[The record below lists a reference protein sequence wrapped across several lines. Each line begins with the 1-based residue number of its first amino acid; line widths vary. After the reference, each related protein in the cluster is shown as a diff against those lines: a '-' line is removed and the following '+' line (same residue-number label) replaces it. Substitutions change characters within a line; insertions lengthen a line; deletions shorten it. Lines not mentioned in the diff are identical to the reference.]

1 MRPARETGFVLFTV
15 LITLA
20 VMASIILYVSYLS
33 SIGADAPQRQLE
45 ADRANYLA
53 EAAMQHATWMNQN
66 GACIGDVV
74 LPAGTLG
81 NDSYSATIT
90 GAGSTGR
97 VTANVDQ
104 DAWIRSD
111 DITRNNGSGSDQ
123 HVRFEGGKVEHA
135 LFRFDLSGVA
145 PDARINSA
153 IAWFYIE
160 FDKPHPE
167 GTVTVHR
174 VTENWTEAGA
184 TWDTM
189 NGRFDSSVLATMP
202 PQASGSTWVAVNL
215 TSQVQAWVNGQ
226 PNFGVLLASTA
237 EGVHAEYHSRENG
250 SNPARL
256 DIVTGSAAASP
267 VTVSATGTLAN
278 GNSRVLLQPAARAYQ
293 PFSTLVLQ
301 PGADEGVDAY
311 LWESNNNQN
320 YGDSG
325 ETWVATGNNN
335 ETHAAFRFELDAIP
349 PNSRII
355 SATLSVHHRNGSD
368 PNVPIDAHRITREW
382 EEDEVNWVRARS
394 GTNWT
399 TPGGDYDAAIVST
412 TEVGPG
418 VNTRYDWDIS
428 SLVQDWSDGTVPN
441 YGVLLRTEAPGIFGE
456 RFDTSD
462 YSDASRHPRLTIQYA
477 CECGQPC
484 IAPQGAAGEI
494 LMVIGDRPSNPS
506 AFDDAL
512 RDRLERWGYD
522 VTFIQDDDSAG
533 NFDLAIAANDAVFV
547 SPSSVDSLIDS
558 NLTDAPI
565 GVVNALGTLN
575 DELGIA
581 STFANPVSTEIQVID
596 TSHFITAMFT
606 PGPLAVFD
614 QAMAG
619 LSATGSI
626 AAGAKRL
633 AETGGNPGIVT
644 LDAGASMNGGGNAA
658 GPRVMLPFGDDATAQ
673 LDYISNAGWLLLHRS
688 LTWAMGGGDSGAGTV
703 LMVVGNAA
711 SPGGKDQDRRS
722 LIESWGYTV
731 LLIDDNEDNVPFGA
745 AVAAAD
751 IVFVTDSVSDAA
763 LGAKLIDAPI
773 GIINEEGG
781 QLDDLGFGSDVPPN
795 TVGFNQFTATTPSHY
810 ISEPFSGSGVTF
822 SSSNLIMPMPSG
834 QLAPDLAGAAAIGT
848 LTYGLATIDAGRRRW
863 DGQLSASRRVHL
875 PFGAAETSQLSDD
888 GKTLMRRAF
897 EWAGGIG
904 CGGLR
909 PLALVVGDAANPT
922 PQEAARRTL
931 VESWCY
937 DVKYL
942 SASEP
947 LEVYQKLAAN
957 VDAFYVA
964 ATVNYSAVG
973 NKLKALPA
981 GVVNEVTTLS
991 AYLGFTSG
999 TGGFTG
1005 DSTTI
1010 TDEAHEITSP
1020 FSAGDLTFTSS
1031 SQSIHR
1037 LVNTIGPGLHTLSTR
1052 GDGGD
1057 RMMMSLSRGD
1067 ELLWGGNAAGRRVM
1081 LPWGNASFD
1090 IDALNDNGRTLL
1102 RRSIDWASKLD
1113 PLAPVAHWK
1122 LDEGSGTVAVDSA
1135 GGHDGTLTNSPTWA
1149 TGPVDGALN
1158 FDGTNDYINVPHDDS
1173 LSLQD
1178 TMSFSAWINAA
1189 AFGNS
1194 YRTVLAKDEGGASS
1208 NYWFGTFRD
1217 ELTFG
1222 FYASGFFRAVFTA
1235 GASLQPGT
1243 WYHVAVTFD
1252 PASDA
1257 VVLYINGSQV
1267 QAGNLAYAPGINSAD
1282 INIGRSPDGEH
1293 WLGALDDVRIYAEI
1307 LPANRIAALYAAG
1320 NPDNIGGGGG
1330 GTDRAPAFVESSES
1344 WTASAANSWRTQD
1357 LSGLGVPA
1365 NAVVEVA
1372 ILNTSGNRERW
1383 GGIRASG
1390 SSLDRRFRLHE
1401 AESGGA
1407 DVVTLHV
1414 QADASSRIEVFA
1426 ESTNDIDFRLLGYW
1440 TNVSY
1445 TEQFASFSPDED
1457 GEWDS
1462 VSLGSYGVGAGDV
1475 AELVIANT
1483 STSSERRVGV
1493 RPVGSGLDRR
1503 ILLHEAESGGID
1515 AVSMMVTADFSSR
1528 VQIYSAAESGIDFY
1542 VVGHWDTPPG
1552 SYVAAGGQ
1560 NGQASTAGSWH
1571 PGDASGWGVP
1581 ASAVAQ
1587 FLLANDSDTE
1597 EQVMGVRPVGSSLS
1611 RSFDLQEAESGGSDA
1626 VTMHVTVSTAQRI
1639 EIYSES
1645 AGPEQ
1650 IFHLLGWW
1658 VLASP

>member
-1 MRPARETGFVLFTV
+1 MRPARQTGFVLFTV
-15 LITLA
+15 LVTLA
-20 VMASIILYVSYLS
+20 VMASIILYVSYSS

-45 ADRANYLA
+45 ADRASYLA
-53 EAAMQHATWMNQN
+53 EAAMQHATWVNQN
-66 GACIGDVV
+66 GACVGDVS

-81 NDSYSATIT
+81 NDSYAATIT
-90 GAGSTGR
+90 GAGSTAR

-123 HVRFEGGKVEHA
+123 HVRFETGKSEHA
-135 LFRFDLSGVA
+135 LFRFDLSGIA
-145 PDARINSA
+145 PNTRINSA
-153 IAWFYIE
+153 VAWFFIE
-160 FDKPHPE
+160 ANKPHPE

-184 TWDTM
+184 TWETM
-189 NGRFDSSVLATMP
+189 NGRYDSSVLATMP

-226 PNFGVLLASTA
+226 PNFGILLASAA

-301 PGADEGVDAY
+301 PGAEDGFDAY

-355 SATLSVHHRNGSD
+355 NATLSVHHRNGSD
-368 PNVPIDAHRITREW
+368 PNVPVDAHRITREW
-382 EEDEVNWVRARS
+382 EEDEVNWVRARN

-418 VNTRYDWDIS
+418 VFTRYEWDIS
-428 SLVQDWSDGTVPN
+428 SLVQDWNDGTVPN
-441 YGVLLRTEAPGIFGE
+441 FGVLLRTQAPGIFGE

-462 YSDASRHPRLTIQYA
+462 YSDATRHPRLTIQYA

-484 IAPQGAAGEI
+484 IAPQGAAGDV

-506 AFDDAL
+506 AFDSAL
-512 RDRLERWGYD
+512 RDRLERWGYN

-533 NFDLAIAANDAVFV
+533 NFDLAISANDAVFV
-547 SPSSVDSLIDS
+547 SPGSVDSLIDS

-581 STFANPVSTEIQVID
+581 SSFANPVSADTQVTD

-614 QAMAG
+614 EAMAG
-619 LSATGSI
+619 LSAAGSI
-626 AAGAKRL
+626 AAGADRL
-633 AETGGNPGIVT
+633 AETGGNPGIVA
-644 LDAGASMNGGGNAA
+644 LDTGAAMSGGGSAA
-658 GPRVMLPFGDDATAQ
+658 GPRVMLPFGDDASEQ
-673 LDYISNAGWLLLHRS
+673 LDYIGNAGWLLLHRS
-688 LTWAMGGGDSGAGTV
+688 LTWAMGGGGSSAETV
-703 LMVVGNAA
+703 LMVVGNSANP
-711 SPGGKDQDRRS
+711 SGRDQDRQT
-722 LIESWGYTV
+722 LIESWGYAV
-731 LLIDDNEDNVPFGA
+731 QLIDDDQDAAQFDA

-751 IVFVTDSVSDAA
+751 IVFVTDSVSDAT
-763 LGAKLIDAPI
+763 LGAKLADAPI
-773 GIINEEGG
+773 GVISEEGG

-795 TVGFNQFTATTPSHY
+795 SVTFNQFTATTPSHY
-810 ISEPFSGSGVTF
+810 IGEPFGGGSVQHFT
-822 SSSNLIMPMPSG
+822 STLVMPVPSG
-834 QLAPDLAGAAAIGT
+834 QLAPDMAGAASLGT
-848 LTYGLATIDAGRRRW
+848 LTYAIPTIDAGRRRW
-863 DGQLSASRRVHL
+863 DGQLSIARRVFL
-875 PFGAAETSQLSDD
+875 PFGGADVSQLTDD
-888 GKTLMRRAF
+888 GQTLMQRAF
-897 EWAGGIG
+897 EWAGGVG

-922 PQEAARRTL
+922 SQEAARRTL

-937 DVKYL
+937 DVIYL

-947 LEVYQKLAAN
+947 LEVYQKYAAN

-964 ATVNYSAVG
+964 ATVNYSEVG

-1010 TDEAHEITSP
+1010 TDEAHEITAP
-1020 FSAGDLTFTSS
+1020 FSAGDLTFASS

-1037 LVNTIGPGLHTLSTR
+1037 LVNTVGPGLHTLSTR

-1057 RMMMSLSRGD
+1057 RMMMTLSRGD

-1090 IDALNDNGRTLL
+1090 IDALNDSGRTLL

-1135 GGHDGTLTNSPTWA
+1135 SGHDGTLTNSPAWA
-1149 TGPVDGALN
+1149 TGAVDGALN

-1194 YRTVLAKDEGGASS
+1194 YQTVLAKDGGGANS
-1208 NYWFGTFRD
+1208 NYWFGTWQD
-1217 ELTFG
+1217 ELVFG
-1222 FYASGFFRAVFTA
+1222 FYANTWFREIETVDLN
-1235 GASLQPGT
+1235 LQPGT
-1243 WYHVAVTFD
+1243 WYHVAATFD
-1252 PASDA
+1252 GSSGG
-1257 VVLYINGSQV
+1257 VRLYVDGTQV
-1267 QAGNLAYAPGINSAD
+1267 QTGTIGFAPGLITAD
-1282 INIGRSPDGEH
+1282 LTIGRSPDGEH
-1293 WLGALDDVRIYAEI
+1293 WFGALDDVRIYDEI
-1307 LPANRIAALYAAG
+1307 LPANRIAALHAAG
-1320 NPDNIGGGGG
+1320 NPSNIGGGGG
-1330 GTDRAPAFVESSES
+1330 GNDPVPTFVEASQS
-1344 WTASAANSWRTQD
+1344 WTSSGSNNWSTQD
-1357 LSGLGVPA
+1357 LSGFGVPA

-1372 ILNTSGNRERW
+1372 ILNSSINKERW
-1383 GGIRASG
+1383 GGLRTTG

-1401 AESGGA
+1401 AESGGN

-1414 QADASSRIEVFA
+1414 QADASSRIENFA
-1426 ESTNDIDFRLLGYW
+1426 EKNNEISFMLLGYW
-1440 TNVSY
+1440 TDVTY
-1445 TEQFASFSPDED
+1445 TEQFGSFSPDED
-1457 GEWDS
+1457 EEWES
-1462 VSLGSYGVGAGDV
+1462 VSLGGYGVGAGDV
-1475 AELVIANT
+1475 TEIVIVNT
-1483 STSSERRVGV
+1483 STSSDLRAGV

-1503 ILLHEAESGGID
+1503 FRIHEAESGGID
-1515 AVSMMVTADFSSR
+1515 AISMMVSTDASSR
-1528 VQIYSAAESGIDFY
+1528 VEYYADSDSSIDFY
-1542 VVGHWDTPPG
+1542 VVGYWDTPPG
-1552 SYVAAGGQ
+1552 DYVEAGGQ
-1560 NGQASTAGSWH
+1560 NGQATTGGSWH
-1571 PGDASGWGVP
+1571 TGDASGWGVP
-1581 ASAVAQ
+1581 AGAVAQ
-1587 FLLANDSDTE
+1587 FLLTNDSDTR
-1597 EQVMGVRPVGSSLS
+1597 EQVMGVRPVGASLA
-1611 RSFDLQEAESGGSDA
+1611 RTIDLHEAESGGSDA
-1626 VTMHVTVSTAQRI
+1626 VSMHVTVSTARRI
-1639 EIYSES
+1639 EIYSET
-1645 AGPEQ
+1645 AGAEQ

-1658 VLASP
+1658 VPASP